1 MALRSLRLPR
11 DLCKTLR
18 LLHRTPLQNPN
29 PYSPYS
35 PSPSV
40 ASAYP
45 SLLQWRSRSD
55 AAPQIPIK
63 ESGEEGKGG
72 SGSDSFASSLN
83 PAEVAKFAAI
93 AETWWDSEGP
103 FKPLHLLNP
112 SRISFIRSTLCRH
125 FRRDPYSARPLEGLK
140 IIDVGCGGG
149 ILSEFYLQ

>member
-93 AETWWDSEGP
+93 AETW
-103 FKPLHLLNP
+103 
-112 SRISFIRSTLCRH
+112 
-125 FRRDPYSARPLEGLK
+125 RDPYSARPLEGLK

-149 ILSEFYLQ
+149 ILSESTDNHEIPVVKTMSFK

>member
-72 SGSDSFASSLN
+72 SGSKSFASSLN

-93 AETWWDSEGP
+93 AETWLSLSPSIDS
-103 FKPLHLLNP
+103 FIFADQFRVSLLNLNN
-112 SRISFIRSTLCRH
+112 I
-125 FRRDPYSARPLEGLK
+125 AR
-140 IIDVGCGGG
+140 
-149 ILSEFYLQ
+149 